1 MKDPEKQSEFTCPYC
16 GTTMLKER
24 WKSGAVSLSC
34 LSCQYIFFSH
44 VSYEDAY
51 SQITPPKKGTN

>member
-1 MKDPEKQSEFTCPYC
+1 MKDPEFKCPYC

-24 WKSGAVSLSC
+24 WESGAMSLSC
-34 LSCQYIFFSH
+34 LSCKYIFFSH

-51 SQITPPKKGTN
+51 SQITPPKKGTR